1 MKSKETKPKAKQDNS
16 NLAPA
21 KQFKDS
27 LLNFIKSNEDFV
39 YPLIIPPIQSIDE
52 DALFEVYSDLRKIGE
67 RESLTVLLYSYGGDA
82 RTAFHIGRLL
92 QLYSTKNL
100 RIYPLRE
107 AKSAATL
114 IASAANSIVM
124 SELSELGPM
133 DPQIKLPKM
142 ERRFSPLAIKH
153 TLELLHGEMA
163 DGHELIVKTL
173 AEKLPEPLTLGEA
186 LKSLETGKDY
196 LRKLLATRMFLDDPK
211 KAVAVA
217 DQLVLGY
224 PDHGYCIDAKE
235 ARDIGLVVQD
245 VPETQRSTLYDLM
258 QGYKNI
264 WDGFEAA
271 MGKRD
276 EDEKAISE
284 AAQLLFS
291 LKEAVHEVIDIQKE
305 EDEKQLK
312 DKPDEGTKT
321 AKSSKK

>member
-1 MKSKETKPKAKQDNS
+1 MKAKESKSKKEQNNS
-16 NLAPA
+16 EPELAR
-21 KQFKDS
+21 QFKDS
-27 LLNFIKSNEDFV
+27 LLDFIKSSDDFV

-52 DALFEVYSDLRKIGE
+52 DALFEVYSNLRKIGE
-67 RESLTVLLYSYGGDA
+67 RKTLNVLLYSYGGDA

-92 QLYSTKNL
+92 QTYVTTNL

-114 IASAANSIVM
+114 IASSANTIVM

-133 DPQIKLPKM
+133 DPQIKLTKM

-163 DGHELIVKTL
+163 DGHELIVRTL

-196 LRKLLATRMFLDDPK
+196 LRKLLASRMFADDPK
-211 KAVAVA
+211 KAIAVA
-217 DQLVLGY
+217 NQLVLGY

-235 ARDIGLVVQD
+235 ARDIGLIIQD
-245 VPETQRSTLYDLM
+245 VPDEQQSALYDLM
-258 QGYKNI
+258 VSYKNI

-271 MGKRD
+271 MGKRA

-291 LKEAVHEVIDIQKE
+291 LKQTVHEVIDTQKE
-305 EDEKQLK
+305 IDDNQGAGLAN
-312 DKPDEGTKT
+312 TT
-321 AKSSKK
+321 SVNKK